1 MALTADAQGVVT
13 GKFRIPKG
21 IKAGTKPVTFTGNQ
35 QSHGESTFTGQGTVV
50 TNTMRKVNNIQ
61 RSYYDPLAQT
71 FIMPAARQLS
81 AVNIWVTKVGTTDLI
96 VQLRETSV
104 GFPTREIVAEGRVS
118 PANITPNTW
127 TKVTFDTPF
136 YASANIEYAV
146 VVMANDEVMSV
157 GISELGKID
166 ATTKSYVTTQ
176 PYQVGV
182 LLSSANASTW
192 TAHQDKDLTFQLF
205 SRRYNPQNPKTVI
218 LGNITVPAGTTDFLV
233 SALTS
238 TPATGADA
246 DLELIEYDYTDPT
259 APRVLSTR
267 TVSDGQVVK
276 LTSPTSGVYEV
287 RANLRC
293 TDFASATIEPG
304 SQIIAGALGGTGEY
318 ISRSFPMNKGNAFK
332 LTVTLEAI
340 NPGALKVDYGLP
352 PTAGGNFNWV
362 PLTHDTKTTP
372 DVRLDNGHT
381 EQTWTASVPAAASAS
396 ASGIKLRLTLSGSAS
411 SRPQIFNLRASVV

>member
-246 DLELIEYDYTDPT
+246 DLELIQYDYTNPSAPT
-259 APRVLSTR
+259 ILSKR
-267 TVSDGQVVK
+267 TVSDGQIVK
-276 LTSPTSGVYEV
+276 LTAETSGEYEV

-304 SQIIAGALGGTGEY
+304 SQIIAGALGGTGVY
-318 ISRSFPMNKGNAFK
+318 VSRAFPAPKGKAFK

-340 NPGALKVDYGLP
+340 NPGALEVEYGLP
-352 PTAGGNFNWV
+352 GTGVSASFV
-362 PLTHDTKTTP
+362 KLTHDAKT
-372 DVRLDNGHT
+372 DVNLDNGHI
-381 EQTWTASVPAAASAS
+381 EQTWTASVTAAQATTEN
-396 ASGIKLRLTLSGSAS
+396 IQLRLTLKGQAS